1 MNEQNL
7 KPFKK
12 GVKHNYNPEAREAR
26 RQLKDLLKDFSEDHF
41 DDFVSEYEKLRGKS
55 KCEIFLKV
63 LEYVRPKY
71 SAIQFEDIKEARNA
85 LELLNELS
93 RYKKDNE

>member
-12 GVKHNYNPEAREAR
+12 GVKHVADPEKRKAR
-26 RQLKDLLKDFSEDHF
+26 RELKELLKEFSEEKF
-41 DDFVSEYEKLRGKS
+41 DDFVGEYEKLKGKA
-55 KCEIFLKV
+55 KCDVYLKI

-71 SAIQFEDIKEARNA
+71 ASIQFEDFKEARDA
-85 LELLNELS
+85 ISLLRGLSGYKNNE
-93 RYKKDNE
+93 

>member
-55 KCEIFLKV
+55 KCDIFLKV

-71 SAIQFEDIKEARNA
+71 SAIQFEDIKEARDA
-85 LELLNELS
+85 LELLKGMAAYNKE
-93 RYKKDNE
+93 D